1 MFKNYTELEIVKKNP
16 ELSNIMFQRKI
27 GINIININ
35 PMNCDMLIVEKEI
48 INLIKR
54 MVEILK
60 EDEGYFDSLKY
71 FIDENIF
78 EYLISNFSLLN
89 DLNLFVFLLKI
100 FLMK

>member
-1 MFKNYTELEIVKKNP
+1 
-16 ELSNIMFQRKI
+16 
-27 GINIININ
+27 
-35 PMNCDMLIVEKEI
+35 MNCDMLIVEKEI

-89 DLNLFVFLLKI
+89 DLNLFIFLLKL